1 MHCRVRRIFS
11 RGAVMKS
18 MERKHRISSGVL
30 ALVVGLGFSLVG
42 SAYASHGASGMSSR
56 STPGYLGVEMRDVS
70 GDQVGALKLKEAR
83 GAEVVNVD
91 HDGPACKAGLQVHDV
106 ILQLNG
112 QVVDGID
119 QIRRMLREMPAGRT
133 VSLVISRDGQQQTIS
148 TQMANRDMVERQAWE
163 QRYKVPDPSSAS
175 SSSNS
180 THGSGFLSSSTAG
193 VVTKGY
199 RNLMGTMTMIVSSSF
214 TGAKLEVMGPQLAE
228 FFGAQG
234 SAGLLVRSVDAN
246 SPAATAGMR
255 AGDVVIKVNSVSIA
269 SGSDWTKAIH
279 ENKGKPVPV
288 VVLRDKKEQTLTL
301 TPDGKKRSSVE
312 PGVGLEEFFGGGEQA
327 ERTREILAQLQ
338 PLFDTMAGDARRRME
353 AVRYSPELAEMKAR
367 LEAFAANPEL
377 QMELETA
384 RRQVEAAADAAK
396 RGVGL
401 PKCRQQ
407 MN

>member
-1 MHCRVRRIFS
+1 
-11 RGAVMKS
+11 MKS
-18 MERKHRISSGVL
+18 MERKHRISFGVL

-42 SAYASHGASGMSSR
+42 SAYASHGGSGMSSR

-70 GDQVGALKLKEAR
+70 GDQVAVLKLKEAR

-112 QVVDGID
+112 QAVDGID
-119 QIRRMLREMPAGRT
+119 QIRRMLRELPAGRT
-133 VSLVISRDGQQQTIS
+133 ISLVISRDGQQQTIS

-163 QRYKVPDPSSAS
+163 QRYKVPDPSTAS
-175 SSSNS
+175 SSINS
-180 THGSGFLSSSTAG
+180 THSSHGNGFLSSSTAG

-199 RNLMGTMTMIVSSSF
+199 KNLMGAMTMIVSSSF

-246 SPAATAGMR
+246 SPASAAGMR

-269 SGSDWTKAIH
+269 SGNDWTKAIH

-353 AVRYSPELAEMKAR
+353 AVRYSPELARLKAR

-377 QMELETA
+377 QTELETA

-401 PKCRQQ
+401 PESRQR